1 MNDLNSRARA
11 VIEAARDA
19 DEPSLAD
26 RDRIKRAVLVQVAA
40 GVAASTVAAGTVSVG
55 AGMSLGVS
63 LGMKVG
69 LAVLAVS
76 LVGGGTAGYLHRT
89 RHHRLASVSKYDAG
103 KPSATPTS
111 TALPVESPAVAVP
124 PSVAPTQTE
133 GKARKQDR
141 ARKHAGQGSQVDQD
155 NQVNNA
161 GDWVAEE
168 DQLNAEVAVLKRAR
182 EELRLGRPT
191 QALEALLEYD
201 RRFGQG
207 ALGEERQ
214 AIAAIAACQAHPG
227 PSARAQAQTFMR
239 SSPKSPLLERVRAAC
254 ITAAR

>member
-26 RDRIKRAVLVQVAA
+26 RDRIKHAVLVQVAA
-40 GVAASTVAAGTVSVG
+40 GIVASTAAAGTVTVG
-55 AGMSLGVS
+55 MS

-76 LVGGGTAGYLHRT
+76 LVGGGSAGFVHWQGKQRT
-89 RHHRLASVSKYDAG
+89 SNVATSTPWPKAVARA
-103 KPSATPTS
+103 ATPV
-111 TALPVESPAVAVP
+111 PVEIPAVAP
-124 PSVAPTQTE
+124 PVAASPAPTE
-133 GKARKQDR
+133 NKARRLDKP
-141 ARKHAGQGSQVDQD
+141 RKLVGQGSDELVSQ
-155 NQVNNA
+155 
-161 GDWVAEE
+161 E

-182 EELRLGRPT
+182 EELRLGRPN

-201 RRFGQG
+201 RRFGKG

-227 PSARAQAQTFMR
+227 PSARAQAQAFMH
-239 SSPKSPLLERVRAAC
+239 SSPKSPLLDRVRAAC
-254 ITAAR
+254 ITPIRAGSP